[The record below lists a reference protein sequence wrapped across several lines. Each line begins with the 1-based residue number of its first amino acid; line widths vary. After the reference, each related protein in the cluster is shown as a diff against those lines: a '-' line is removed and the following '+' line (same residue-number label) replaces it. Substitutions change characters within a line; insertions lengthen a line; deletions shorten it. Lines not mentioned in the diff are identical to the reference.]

1 MKEKKKSEEGK
12 GDEDVDR
19 VNDGVEEE
27 GDVNENKDNN

>member
-1 MKEKKKSEEGK
+1 MTEKKSEEGK

-27 GDVNENKDNN
+27 GDADENKHNN